1 MKTQNFRILLMLI
14 ALSLLTGL
22 SAHADE
28 VTPSFITEAC
38 FTKPQSP
45 DAWAM
50 TRYGEA
56 SLDLFHGT
64 IGLTVPVYTYR
75 DKDFTIPVSLSY
87 ASTGFMP
94 SRSNSTPKAPKKAA
108 LARVDRGVAR
118 SVMEWGAAEMCA
130 PTALWG

>member
-1 MKTQNFRILLMLI
+1 MKRSTYLFSLAVSLLMCT
-14 ALSLLTGL
+14 AGY
-22 SAHADE
+22 ADE
-28 VTPSFITEAC
+28 GSPLFFNEAY

-50 TRYGEA
+50 TRYGQA

-64 IGLTVPVYTYR
+64 AGLTVPVYTYQ

-94 SRSNSTPKAPKKAA
+94 
-108 LARVDRGVAR
+108 
-118 SVMEWGAAEMCA
+118 GAAVILFHIRFLCDPHRQTGISIDNYILTFISEIW
-130 PTALWG
+130 TAQRSEV